1 MDALLQALLLSTFN
15 IIPHANRCMYMI
27 QEYKSPVKTYLESV
41 QEKGI
46 FSFLAFA
53 VQKSPQKEAGTDEA

>member
-1 MDALLQALLLSTFN
+1 
-15 IIPHANRCMYMI
+15 MYMI

-53 VQKSPQKEAGTDEA
+53 VQKSPQKEAGTDEAWASPCLHQAYLLEKV